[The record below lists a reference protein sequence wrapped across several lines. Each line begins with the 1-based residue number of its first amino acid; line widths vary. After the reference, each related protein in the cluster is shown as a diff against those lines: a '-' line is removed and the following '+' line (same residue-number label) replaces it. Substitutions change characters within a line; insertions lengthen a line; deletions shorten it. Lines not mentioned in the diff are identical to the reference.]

1 MNRQVESFS
10 AAYMTVAV
18 LSLIAAVA
26 GTALASGGSPAGRR
40 AHTTSHHKSN
50 SVASG
55 LTKTQVNSLIVSYLA
70 HHRLV
75 AGARGATG
83 PAGPAGAT
91 GDIGPAGPLTGAAG
105 GDLSGSFP
113 NPNIGPDAVSTAKL
127 AAGSVTKGKLAVTEV
142 TAGEPFGANSFEG
155 VTAQCPVGTTV
166 LSGGAGVV
174 DGSGLPVIGVAAI
187 SYSGP
192 APAGNGWEGQAYR
205 IPATNTSY
213 GLNVFAVCVGL

>member
-1 MNRQVESFS
+1 MKRQVESFS

-26 GTALASGGSPAGRR
+26 GTALASGGSPARPR
-40 AHTTSHHKSN
+40 ARAASHSR
-50 SVASG
+50 AAPG
-55 LTKTQVNSLIVSYLA
+55 LTRTQVNSLIASYMA
-70 HHRLV
+70 RHPLV
-75 AGARGATG
+75 AGARGAIG
-83 PAGPAGAT
+83 PAGPAGAA
-91 GDIGPAGPLTGAAG
+91 GGVGPVGPVGPLTGAAG

-113 NPNIGPDAVSTAKL
+113 NPSIGPDAVSTSKL

-142 TAGEPFGANSFEG
+142 TAGEVLGANSFEG
-155 VTAQCPVGTTV
+155 ATAQCPVGTTV

-205 IPATNTSY
+205 IPLTNTSY
-213 GLNVFAVCVGL
+213 GLNVFAVCLGL